1 MRLGTAPPLRAR
13 LLAPQIYRREPDPKA
28 RGDHRRRQTGRI
40 SQQHPLAQISRIGAW
55 HHCLLQETNHSTHKQ
70 HTFQIHTESA
80 LMIAIDLPP
89 LGNPSGIGCAGCAG
103 SNCTPLC
110 NAFNGGQKWADA
122 GGRSAFLILRMSF
135 HEIQRSGRD
144 GPNTWPV
151 IAGLSGVSCDRRRN
165 QASPI
170 MARRRPRRGNGNR
183 VCVRSVQAA
192 GASGASYE

>member
-80 LMIAIDLPP
+80 LMREPWPIPVGPGEGRLTEPTPATQSPRLPGSLCP
-89 LGNPSGIGCAGCAG
+89 KAALRGCAWVY
-103 SNCTPLC
+103 PKL
-110 NAFNGGQKWADA
+110 
-122 GGRSAFLILRMSF
+122 GR
-135 HEIQRSGRD
+135 
-144 GPNTWPV
+144 
-151 IAGLSGVSCDRRRN
+151 
-165 QASPI
+165 
-170 MARRRPRRGNGNR
+170 
-183 VCVRSVQAA
+183 
-192 GASGASYE
+192 